1 MSEMVRSVRRAA
13 RQRKFR
19 RRRIAVFSILGLLLV
34 ILAVGG
40 WYELQ
45 ADPLGKPNGTV
56 VINVSKGEPSASVVS
71 TLLDKGVVSSS
82 LAYHFYLFFHQL
94 PDVQPGGYSL
104 QRNMSFGQVDRSLS
118 GGPTVGQLAVPAGLT
133 LRELSDRVGQLPG
146 LDAKRFETAVQSG
159 KVRSPWQ
166 PAGSTSL
173 EGLVAPGTYAVLPGE
188 SEQQLLRQ
196 MVDRFNSQAAKMGVT
211 PKQAAK
217 LGLTPSQLIT
227 VASIVQK
234 EGYIQSNMPKVAR
247 VIYNRLAQGMPL
259 QMDST
264 VLYSLGR
271 DGGPV
276 TQQDEQINTPYNT
289 YLHSGLPPTPVSFP
303 STAALE
309 AAAHP
314 PPGTWLYFVVMDKH
328 GDEAFT
334 SSFQQQQANE
344 ALASSRGLGS

>member
-19 RRRIAVFSILGLLLV
+19 RRRIAVFSVLGLLLV
-34 ILAVGG
+34 ILAIGG

-45 ADPLGKPNGTV
+45 ANPLGKPSGTV
-56 VINVSKGEPSASVVS
+56 VINVSRGEPSASVVS
-71 TLLDKGVVSSS
+71 TLIDKGVVSSS
-82 LAYHFYLFFHQL
+82 TAYHFYLFFHQL

-104 QRNMSFGQVDRSLS
+104 QHNMSFGQVDRSLS
-118 GGPTVGQLAVPAGLT
+118 GGPTVVQLAVPSGLT

-146 LDAKRFETAVQSG
+146 MDAKRFQTAVQSG

-166 PAGSTSL
+166 PAQSTSL

-188 SEQQLLRQ
+188 NEQQLLRQ
-196 MVDRFNSQAAKMGVT
+196 MVKRFNSQAAKLGVT

-276 TQQDEQINTPYNT
+276 TQQDEQVDTPYNT

-303 STAALE
+303 STAALA

-344 ALASSRGLGS
+344 ALANSRALGS

>member
-19 RRRIAVFSILGLLLV
+19 RRRIAVFSVLGVLLV
-34 ILAVGG
+34 ILAIGG

-45 ADPLGKPNGTV
+45 ANPLGKPNGTV
-56 VINVSKGEPSASVVS
+56 VINVSRGENSASVVS
-71 TLLDKGVVSSS
+71 DLVGKGVVSSS
-82 LAYHFYLFFHQL
+82 MAYHFYLFFHQL
-94 PDVQPGGYSL
+94 PQVQPGGYSL
-104 QRNMSFGQVDRSLS
+104 QHNMSFGQVDRSLS
-118 GGPTVGQLAVPAGLT
+118 GGPTVTQLAVPAGLT

-146 LDAKRFETAVQSG
+146 LDAKRFRAAVQGG
-159 KVRSPWQ
+159 KVHSPWQ
-166 PAGSTSL
+166 PAGSASL

-188 SEQQLLRQ
+188 SEQHLLQQ
-196 MVDRFNSQAAKMGVT
+196 MVDRFNTQAAKVGAT

-276 TQQDEQINTPYNT
+276 TQQDEQVDTPYNT
-289 YLHSGLPPTPVSFP
+289 YLHPGLPPTPVSFP
-303 STAALE
+303 STAALQ

-314 PPGTWLYFVVMDKH
+314 PAGSWLYFVVMDKH
-328 GDEAFT
+328 GDEAFAST
-334 SSFQQQQANE
+334 FQQQQANE
-344 ALASSRGLGS
+344 ATANNRGLGS